1 MNGGMSHLDTFDPK
15 KDAEVKG
22 KFNSINTNA
31 DYSISEHLPKL
42 AKHGDKMALIRSMMV
57 NTGAHEQAQ
66 YLQRT
71 SYKKIGTIVHPNM
84 GAWMCRMQ
92 DNEEK
97 INIPQNVLIGGP
109 ADHPGA
115 GWMAKKYSPIPIQDP
130 LRGLENAKIKNKDE
144 FSKRIEILKKIE
156 RDAMK
161 AANPSEK
168 SYAEFYDQTVR
179 LLNSSELD
187 VFDLTKESAEKREK
201 YGNNRFGQGVCLA
214 KRLVEQGGC
223 KFIEVSDG
231 GWDTHVNNFDA
242 LEDKLKKTPYFNTN
256 KSIIDKWITE
266 YDIQDIDFPFL
277 ENKEIKKL
285 ISMSV
290 NFHHITDEDR
300 ILMEEI
306 QIDFYH
312 YAAMIEADI
321 IIDFLKTK
329 RPISEKPIDKKEVD
343 NESETPNQLSV
354 NQAIILLD
362 KLGLFSSTMFEN
374 LPNTRKAKLISQLIG
389 KNDKNIKTAIEK
401 LELKPSEITP
411 NYQKDIDKIE
421 RILNNLE

>member
-1 MNGGMSHLDTFDPK
+1 LYDDADSETLETF
-15 KDAEVKG
+15 
-22 KFNSINTNA
+22 
-31 DYSISEHLPKL
+31 
-42 AKHGDKMALIRSMMV
+42 
-57 NTGAHEQAQ
+57 
-66 YLQRT
+66 
-71 SYKKIGTIVHPNM
+71 
-84 GAWMCRMQ
+84 
-92 DNEEK
+92 
-97 INIPQNVLIGGP
+97 
-109 ADHPGA
+109 
-115 GWMAKKYSPIPIQDP
+115 
-130 LRGLENAKIKNKDE
+130 
-144 FSKRIEILKKIE
+144 FSKRDYSSTTTNIEIKTIIQRLNSDNRKNILPIVESDFFVEFHLQRFKLLSFLPFKLFQIAHRFIFELEKLKLMNKSEIKHKTVMSDANSKKIFNDE
-156 RDAMK
+156 YLTAFCKEISNDRDIYK
-161 AANPSEK
+161 STFVQCYDFGIKNFTEFLKSEINENILNLPSDKVNP
-168 SYAEFYDQTVR
+168 Y
-179 LLNSSELD
+179 LD
-187 VFDLTKESAEKREK
+187 FV
-201 YGNNRFGQGVCLA
+201 
-214 KRLVEQGGC
+214 
-223 KFIEVSDG
+223 
-231 GWDTHVNNFDA
+231 
-242 LEDKLKKTPYFNTN
+242 EDKLKKTPYFNTN

-312 YAAMIEADI
+312 YAAMIEAVI
-321 IIDFLKTK
+321 ILDFLKTK